1 MSTRITLILA
11 TLAACLAL
19 AGTASATPA
28 VPTSVFDPSET
39 GWLSYRNLTSS
50 QFAAKFAALKDEYMV
65 VDIEVDVIDGAYRVG
80 AVFRKNP
87 DGRGW
92 ASLRNL
98 SGDEFPGSVTASGST
113 PASGSRTARASAG
126 RRTAA

>member
-1 MSTRITLILA
+1 MSPRITLILA
-11 TLAACLAL
+11 TLAATLAL

-28 VPTSVFDPSET
+28 VPTSVFDPDET

-50 QFAAKFAALKDEYMV
+50 QFASKFAALKAKYMV
-65 VDIEVDVIDGAYRVG
+65 IDLEVDVIDGSYRVG
-80 AVFRKNP
+80 AVFRPNS

-98 SGDEFPGSVTASGST
+98 SHDEFHERWTAY
-113 PASGSRTARASAG
+113 RD
-126 RRTAA
+126 